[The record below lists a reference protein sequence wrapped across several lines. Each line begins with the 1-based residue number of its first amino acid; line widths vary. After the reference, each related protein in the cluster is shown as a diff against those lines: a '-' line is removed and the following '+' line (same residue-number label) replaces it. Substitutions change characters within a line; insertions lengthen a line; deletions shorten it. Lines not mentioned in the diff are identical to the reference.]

1 MTDNL
6 THNSAVIK
14 ATIISETTDN
24 SLPLAAV
31 EADTSTIITVDD
43 DGNGDFLTIAEAIA
57 QAGESSTITV
67 TGGED
72 NVHIEND
79 IVINRSISIT
89 GDGDVTIDATSEG
102 RVFNIQDG
110 DAATQQQVTLSG
122 LKLTA
127 GASEFGG
134 GIFNAESL
142 ILESVTL
149 ANNTSSFGSGL
160 YNAGVATI
168 KSSTIANNAG
178 PSGDETFSLGGGI
191 FNAAGATLRLE
202 NSTIAANQ
210 ASIGGGIYS
219 QGAAADSGDSTN
231 DTTDDIDDALIIEAD
246 EAGSSLKVFNSTI
259 ANNRASVSSAGI
271 YTESSAYLFSTIVA
285 DNLNNGATGNDLSIA
300 GSGSIT
306 AESSLIES
314 NVDLLSAQST
324 NNLTG
329 VEPRLDPNG
338 LQDNGGATQTIAL
351 LSDSP
356 AKDKGGVLDSLATDQ
371 RGAGFGRVVGAAA
384 DIGAFELSEDGNPD
398 EPRSFRTDEDTSLT
412 LTRSQLI
419 GDRDDD
425 EDNRQVSINMLSAL
439 GATIVD
445 NNDGTFTYSP
455 VAATALQALSSDAS
469 ATDSFTVNVEGDE
482 DTQIAVDIQV
492 SGLNDAPVFTSAPA
506 FSVVENI
513 IDIGSVVATDVDS
526 QGLTYSLEGADAD
539 ALTIDASTG
548 ELKFKQAPDFER
560 ANNSFT
566 ARVLASD
573 GESTTGQDITIAVTD
588 VDDTDD
594 TLAPITTELT
604 SEILTNLK
612 VGANG
617 AVTSLTFGFDP
628 SRMLFE
634 GLEVPNNIGVSF
646 SSDVPEADASFD
658 NLLGF
663 YEIADANGGIDT
675 DGDGV
680 ADVLVGDAGYA
691 KAALNNRIDAL
702 TLRAGRVN
710 TSVSDMGNIRLA
722 GDRQFAAMVLA
733 NGGEQGFDGFIAAEG
748 AETDG
753 VFNDAGNSSG
763 DQVVYFSFLGA
774 NPDGANHL
782 KHLGNNVFGFEDMS
796 SNFNSDND
804 FNDAIFK
811 LDFAA

>member
-6 THNSAVIK
+6 TNNSAVIK
-14 ATIISETTDN
+14 VTSASETIAN
-24 SLPLAAV
+24 SSLLAAT

-57 QAGESSTITV
+57 QSGESSTITV

-72 NVHIEND
+72 NVHTEND
-79 IVINRSISIT
+79 IVINRSISIR
-89 GDGDVTIDATSEG
+89 GDGDATIDAAFEG
-102 RVFNIQDG
+102 RVFNIQDD
-110 DAATQQQVTLSG
+110 DASTQQQVTLSG
-122 LKLTA
+122 LKITA
-127 GASEFGG
+127 GSNEFGG

-142 ILESVTL
+142 TLESVTL
-149 ANNTSSFGSGL
+149 TNNISSFGSGL
-160 YNAGVATI
+160 YNAGAATV

-178 PSGDETFSLGGGI
+178 PSEDEAFSLGGGI
-191 FNAAGATLRLE
+191 FSAANATLTLE
-202 NSTIAANQ
+202 NSTVAANE

-219 QGAAADSGDSTN
+219 QGAATDAEDSMDS
-231 DTTDDIDDALIIEAD
+231 TDDIDDALIIEAD

-259 ANNRASVSSAGI
+259 ANNRASVDGAGI
-271 YTESSAYLFSTIVA
+271 YTASSAYLFSTIVA
-285 DNLNNGATGNDLSIA
+285 DNLNSAATGSDLA
-300 GSGSIT
+300 TPESGSIT

-314 NVDLLSAQST
+314 NADLLSAQSK

-356 AKDKGGVLDSLATDQ
+356 AKDNGGVSDSLATDQ
-371 RGAGFGRVVGAAA
+371 RGAGFSRVVGAAA
-384 DIGAFELSEDGNPD
+384 DIGAFELSEDGDTD

-412 LTRSQLI
+412 LTRSQLL
-419 GDRDDD
+419 GDSDDD
-425 EDNRQVSINMLSAL
+425 ERQISINMFSAL
-439 GATIVD
+439 GATITD
-445 NNDGTFTYSP
+445 NNNGTFTYNP
-455 VAATALQALSSDAS
+455 VAATELQSLSSNAS
-469 ATDSFTVNVEGDE
+469 ATDSFKVNVEGNADAE
-482 DTQIAVDIQV
+482 TTIEIQV
-492 SGLNDAPVFTSAPA
+492 SGLNDAPAFTSSPA
-506 FSVVENI
+506 FSVVENVL
-513 IDIGSVVATDVDS
+513 DIGSVMAADVDS
-526 QGLTYSLEGADAD
+526 QNVTYSVEGADAD
-539 ALTIDASTG
+539 ALTIDAETG
-548 ELKFKQAPDFER
+548 MLTFKQAPDFEGDR
-560 ANNSFT
+560 NSFT
-566 ARVLASD
+566 ARVIASD
-573 GESTTGQDITIAVTD
+573 GEGTTGQDITIAVTD
-588 VDDTDD
+588 VDETDD
-594 TLAPITTELT
+594 SPIPTTQLT
-604 SEILTNLK
+604 SDMLTNLK
-612 VGANG
+612 VGDSG
-617 AVTSLTFGFDP
+617 VVTSLTFGVNP
-628 SRMLFE
+628 NLVLSE
-634 GLEVPNNIGVSF
+634 GLEVPNSIGVSF
-646 SSDVPEADASFD
+646 NSDVPEADASFD

-663 YEIADANGGIDT
+663 YEIADAEGGIDT
-675 DGDGV
+675 NGDGV
-680 ADVLVGDAGYA
+680 ADMLIGDAGYA
-691 KAALNNRIDAL
+691 EAALNNRIDAL

-710 TSVSDMGNIRLA
+710 TNVSDVGNVSLA

-733 NGGEQGFDGFIAAEG
+733 NGGEQGFDGFIAAEN